1 MKLIREIEIKQEGYQ
16 WQMELKYERDICAQL
31 DAITKLKSFQAK
43 DTRDLLT
50 SIIEN
55 HDLYYHVRIEAAH
68 LLAEQS
74 NGQLQL
80 LQTFKKFFMF
90 SNSQKLVKQN
100 NFNDLQLY
108 LIQKCLPVA
117 IGKLR
122 NTHNMCPND
131 VIIFLIDLIHFNENG
146 KNRFSDCYYKAALI
160 DALNETISSTAVAAT
175 NLDYVKSLNSNIEL
189 KSVVEEI
196 VLRLNLEKFTPS
208 YHYVITISCLKA
220 LRNLQKFGHLPEN
233 INIFKQYTRYG
244 TFQEVRKCAFEII
257 VRFFE
262 GNNLLK
268 QWASNKYFKF
278 LKVRHDEDLMNYL
291 LEFVQN
297 DPSKYIRHYILH
309 LLCKYPPFR
318 PNSEVNNL
326 NSQRL
331 NEKLWKLIQ

>member
-1 MKLIREIEIKQEGYQ
+1 
-16 WQMELKYERDICAQL
+16 
-31 DAITKLKSFQAK
+31 
-43 DTRDLLT
+43 
-50 SIIEN
+50 
-55 HDLYYHVRIEAAH
+55 
-68 LLAEQS
+68 
-74 NGQLQL
+74 
-80 LQTFKKFFMF
+80 
-90 SNSQKLVKQN
+90 
-100 NFNDLQLY
+100 
-108 LIQKCLPVA
+108 
-117 IGKLR
+117 
-122 NTHNMCPND
+122 
-131 VIIFLIDLIHFNENG
+131 
-146 KNRFSDCYYKAALI
+146 
-160 DALNETISSTAVAAT
+160 
-175 NLDYVKSLNSNIEL
+175 
-189 KSVVEEI
+189 
-196 VLRLNLEKFTPS
+196 
-208 YHYVITISCLKA
+208 LKA